1 VISTSGAMVLLAA
14 GGLAGVVGSAG
25 GIASLVSYPAL
36 LLVGIPAVPANVVNI
51 VALVTYL
58 PGSALGSRPEL
69 QGKGPWLWRWALL
82 TGAGGAA
89 GAVLLLLT
97 PSRLFAGV
105 VPFLVA
111 AASLVM
117 LAQPRLTAWK
127 QRSTRHGERLLLPCG
142 LVPVSVYCGY
152 FGAGAGVMAL
162 ALLLLT
168 VDSHVARAN
177 ALKNVLVGVA
187 TAVAAATL
195 VLFIPVD
202 WAAAVPLGIGAFVGS
217 TIGPRVARRVPGDVL
232 RWAVALAG
240 LGLAVRLWVGGS

>member
-1 VISTSGAMVLLAA
+1 MVLLAA
-14 GGLAGVVGSAG
+14 GGLAGVVGTAG

-36 LLVGIPAVPANVVNI
+36 LLVGIPAAPANIVNI

-82 TGAGGAA
+82 TGACGAG

-97 PSRLFAGV
+97 PSKLFAGV

-127 QRSTRHGERLLLPCG
+127 QRSPRQGEQLLLPCG
-142 LVPVSVYCGY
+142 LVPVSVYSGY
-152 FGAGAGVMAL
+152 FGAGAGVMTL

-168 VDSHVARAN
+168 VDSHMARAN
-177 ALKNVLVGVA
+177 ALKNILAGVA
-187 TAVAAATL
+187 SAVSAVVL
-195 VLFIPVD
+195 VLFTPVD

-217 TIGPRVARRVPGDVL
+217 TIGPWVARRVPADLL

-240 LGLAVRLWVGGS
+240 LGLAARLWLGGS